1 MKKRLGLFGVVF
13 ALFLIANV
21 SAGIYFSQPEQTY
34 NLGDEIFNN
43 IQIEPIGVGFLKVN
57 LVCEENSLNIFNGI
71 PIEGQAE
78 IRFPLTTTYIQ
89 NISGDC
95 YFLGSYDGE
104 DKRSREF
111 KISKELS
118 IQLDIDSLFAEPG
131 EEIIVSGNAKRLNGE
146 GVDGE
151 VEVRIRG
158 LLAVVVEEVEEV
170 NETEINETESN
181 ETEEVEEVDSVVY
194 DSGSFSGVVQNGIFS
209 VSLSLANDVPAQDYK
224 IEVLVYEKLDN
235 QKTSQ
240 GLELANLKISQV
252 LKDIDV
258 ALNEQSLSP
267 GDSLNFK
274 PMLLDQTGRN
284 IDGDVT
290 VIITNKKSERVFEK
304 IAKSEETINYE
315 IPSEMAEGYYELKA
329 KSKNISVIKKFYIQK
344 KSIVSLEL
352 RNKTVI
358 VTCVG
363 NVKCDKPIQIELNGK
378 PFVKDINLK
387 IGESQEFRLS
397 GVSGTYDIKISDGET
412 ELVQE
417 GVILTG
423 NAINVKEIGSGFIS
437 TPIVWIF
444 FIIILGAGALFIFK
458 NVLKKKSIAYPFKGK
473 FKGKFKREKKVAD
486 LTIPKSSDTTKEE
499 KPKEKEDKPKVEDS
513 PITNQAEQ
521 VLVLQGQK
529 SQAAVL
535 VLKIKNKLTDV
546 SKESLE
552 KAVSIVY
559 EKKGAVYEQGD
570 FIYIIYSP
578 LMTKSFK
585 NEAEAA
591 KAAEKIK
598 LVLQEHNKKFKDKI
612 EFGMG
617 INSGNIIN
625 KVENKKLKFTALG
638 NLISGAK
645 KIADSSNEQVLITEE
660 VYKKGINEIKAE
672 KKEMEG
678 KEVYEVRHVVDK
690 DKNKEFIAGF
700 LKRMAG
706 EKK

>member
-329 KSKNISVIKKFYIQK
+329 KSKYQ
-344 KSIVSLEL
+344 
-352 RNKTVI
+352 R
-358 VTCVG
+358 
-363 NVKCDKPIQIELNGK
+363 
-378 PFVKDINLK
+378 
-387 IGESQEFRLS
+387 
-397 GVSGTYDIKISDGET
+397 Y
-412 ELVQE
+412 
-417 GVILTG
+417 
-423 NAINVKEIGSGFIS
+423 KE
-437 TPIVWIF
+437 
-444 FIIILGAGALFIFK
+444 
-458 NVLKKKSIAYPFKGK
+458 VL
-473 FKGKFKREKKVAD
+473 
-486 LTIPKSSDTTKEE
+486 
-499 KPKEKEDKPKVEDS
+499 
-513 PITNQAEQ
+513 
-521 VLVLQGQK
+521 
-529 SQAAVL
+529 
-535 VLKIKNKLTDV
+535 
-546 SKESLE
+546 
-552 KAVSIVY
+552 
-559 EKKGAVYEQGD
+559 
-570 FIYIIYSP
+570 YS
-578 LMTKSFK
+578 
-585 NEAEAA
+585 
-591 KAAEKIK
+591 
-598 LVLQEHNKKFKDKI
+598 
-612 EFGMG
+612 
-617 INSGNIIN
+617 
-625 KVENKKLKFTALG
+625 
-638 NLISGAK
+638 K
-645 KIADSSNEQVLITEE
+645 KIHCFS
-660 VYKKGINEIKAE
+660 
-672 KKEMEG
+672 
-678 KEVYEVRHVVDK
+678 
-690 DKNKEFIAGF
+690 
-700 LKRMAG
+700 
-706 EKK
+706 